1 MIGVILLFIITG
13 CKGTKNNAIAHQKKK
28 KKTNNYHS

>member
-13 CKGTKNNAIAHQKKK
+13 CKGTKNNAITHHFFQ